1 MGVPPRLIDRHSEPL
16 LYATTRRGEDKGRKK
31 RDGRMW
37 NARKKER
44 VTKTN
49 EEGKRENKETE
60 KKR

>member
-1 MGVPPRLIDRHSEPL
+1 
-16 LYATTRRGEDKGRKK
+16 
-31 RDGRMW
+31 MW

-60 KKR
+60 KKRGQELGMQRKTRE